1 VELEEKIALVTGG
14 GAGIGRATALRL
26 AREGTTVAVAD
37 VDEDTGSSTVRE
49 IQSQGGRTAFVLAD
63 VASEADVSR
72 MVAFAGKELGG
83 LDVLVNNAGG
93 VEEPY
98 FSEGNPEH
106 WGRAIDLNLRGTM
119 LGIHF
124 GVRAMQKRGGG
135 AIVNI
140 SSMGGIGFQPYD
152 IPEYGAA
159 KAGVVRLTASLATS
173 KNDRGFA

>member
-26 AREGTTVAVAD
+26 AREGTIVAVAD

-49 IQSQGGRTAFVLAD
+49 IQSQGGRAAFVLAD
-63 VASEADVSR
+63 VASDADVSR

-98 FSEGNPEH
+98 FREGNPEH
-106 WGRAIDLNLRGTM
+106 
-119 LGIHF
+119 
-124 GVRAMQKRGGG
+124 
-135 AIVNI
+135 
-140 SSMGGIGFQPYD
+140 
-152 IPEYGAA
+152 
-159 KAGVVRLTASLATS
+159 
-173 KNDRGFA
+173 